1 MREMKDSGF
10 NWLRQIPQ
18 TWEVF
23 KITRKK
29 CKALQNDPTVLSL
42 ARSGVKV
49 RDISTNEGQLAAS
62 YYEYNPVAIDDM
74 LLNPMDLQSGANCSI
89 SKVEGVISPAYINL
103 RYKKGF
109 NPVFYDYYFKYQ
121 YWSYAFFSYGKGV
134 SFDNRWTLNEDT
146 LMNLPL
152 LVPPTDEQKSIAQYL
167 DRECSKIDEVMAD
180 IQDQIDTLE
189 EHKKSVI
196 AEAVTKGLNPNAE
209 MKETGI
215 KWIPVAPLH
224 WIYEKAKYCFITRN
238 TKGNSINLEL
248 LSPTQKYGVIP
259 QKKYEELTSM
269 VTVKINENTNLMS
282 FKTIHNGDYCISLRS
297 FEGGFEYCEYEGVV
311 SPAYTVFYPTI
322 NCSRQ
327 YYRYLFK
334 IRPFIFEMN
343 SYSLSLRDG
352 KPISFDNFGN
362 TFIPIPPKKEQ
373 DEIAAYLDKKCADID
388 SIIADKKSEL
398 GTLEEYKKSLIYEYV
413 TGKKEVPA
421 NE

>member
-23 KITRKK
+23 KIKDGFTRKK
-29 CKALQNDPTVLSL
+29 SKALKNDPTVLSL

-152 LVPPTDEQKSIAQYL
+152 LVPPTDEQKAIAKFL

-180 IQDQIDTLE
+180 IQNQIDVLE
-189 EHKKSVI
+189 EHKRSVI
-196 AEAVTKGLNPNAE
+196 AEVVTKGLNPNVNLKKTNVSWASLIPSHWDVMPNKYI
-209 MKETGI
+209 MKKVKNICAVHNDEDI
-215 KWIPVAPLH
+215 I
-224 WIYEKAKYCFITRN
+224 
-238 TKGNSINLEL
+238 S
-248 LSPTQKYGVIP
+248 LSMNGVIVRDLDAGGKMP
-259 QKKYEELTSM
+259 TSFDGYQFVYPGNLLM
-269 VTVKINENTNLMS
+269 CLFDYDVTPRCIGFINNYGIT
-282 FKTIHNGDYCISLRS
+282 
-297 FEGGFEYCEYEGVV
+297 
-311 SPAYTVFYPTI
+311 SPAYSQFQMKNGNSAKYYYYYYLMIDNTKELLHLAKNLRHSFTEDELGKI
-322 NCSRQ
+322 NQ
-327 YYRYLFK
+327 
-334 IRPFIFEMN
+334 IVP
-343 SYSLSLRDG
+343 
-352 KPISFDNFGN
+352 PIE
-362 TFIPIPPKKEQ
+362 EQ
-373 DEIAAYLDKKCADID
+373 DEIAAYLDKKIADID

-398 GTLEEYKKSLIYEYV
+398 DTLEGYKKSLIYEYV
-413 TGKKEVPA
+413 TGKKEVP